1 MMPKKLID
9 EFDELLQNGKSLKAR
24 AGDLF
29 GTKKSNLDDSEYVSW
44 LQQAVHSIK
53 KLGKPGEALIRDIEN
68 YPDIQFSY
76 EHNIERIL
84 GNLKAASQFAA
95 ELSMKSPQKNMD
107 KKIKST
113 KKLNKKVFIIHGH
126 DKTAK
131 QTVARFVE
139 HLGLTPVILHEQ
151 ANRGRTL
158 MEKVIDHSSD
168 VHFAI
173 ALLTP
178 DDVGHSKKA
187 KKNENRARQNVIF
200 ELGLFLGILGR
211 RKVVALRKKAVNI
224 PSDYDDVVYIPFDDN
239 DGWKLKLAN
248 ELKEVFKFIDLNRM
262 R

>member
-1 MMPKKLID
+1 M
-9 EFDELLQNGKSLKAR
+9 
-24 AGDLF
+24 F

-44 LQQAVHSIK
+44 LQRTIHSFK

-84 GNLKAASQFAA
+84 GNLKAASQFAM
-95 ELSMKSPQKNMD
+95 EPSMKSPKKNIN
-107 KKIKST
+107 KQIKST
-113 KKLNKKVFIIHGH
+113 KKLSKKVFIIHGH

-200 ELGLFLGILGR
+200 ELGLFIGILGR
-211 RKVVALRKKAVNI
+211 QKVIALCKKEVKP
-224 PSDYDDVVYIPFDDN
+224 PSDYDGVVYISFDDN
-239 DGWKLKLAN
+239 EGWKVKLAN
-248 ELKEVFKFIDLNRM
+248 ELKEVFKFIDLNRV